1 MPLKQTVVDFVALE
15 IGVHIAAMG
24 AVAVDV
30 NADQNFIGQGL
41 KRPPNEGLKHITRHV
56 NLGEVTATLGVRIP
70 VVGGHEVLLSLIH
83 I

>member
-1 MPLKQTVVDFVALE
+1 
-15 IGVHIAAMG
+15 MG

-70 VVGGHEVLLSLIH
+70 VVGGHEVLQPRLHHEIPKHPSVKRPAKDNL
-83 I
+83 